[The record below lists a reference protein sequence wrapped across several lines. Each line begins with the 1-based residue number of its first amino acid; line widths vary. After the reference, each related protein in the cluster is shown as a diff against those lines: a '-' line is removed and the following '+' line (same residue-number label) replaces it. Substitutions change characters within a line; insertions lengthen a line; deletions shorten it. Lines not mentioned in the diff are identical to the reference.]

1 MGFLAAY
8 IMRGRMQAIMLASV
22 SALLSLVFPPVSIVS
37 SASVALVTLRRG
49 AAEGWYILVC
59 ACLAS
64 ALLGVFLMDS
74 YQFPLL
80 YGLVLWTPVWLIS
93 VVLRE
98 GRHLFLAI
106 EIVIAIAAVAMVGAY
121 LYQPNLAQVWENLF
135 DPLLKPAL
143 INSNPELPV
152 AAIQHSLSVFYRFII
167 TGLVAQIY
175 VSGLLAGL
183 FLGRWWQAVLYNPG
197 GFKKEYLNLQG
208 QPELAIVTLVIVAA
222 ALLFSGLIAEI
233 CWNLSILLFVLYAF
247 VGTIILH
254 CAFATTKMKRFMI
267 PFLYVTMMLIPYAL
281 IPVAIIGLTD
291 TWLNLRNK
299 IPNQTSV

>member
-1 MGFLAAY
+1 MEFLPAY
-8 IMRGRMQAIMLASV
+8 IMRGRMQAIMVASV
-22 SALLSLVFPPVSIVS
+22 SALLSLIFPPVSIVS

-49 AAEGWYILVC
+49 AAEGWYILIC

-64 ALLGVFLMDS
+64 ALLGIFLMGS

-80 YGLVLWTPVWLIS
+80 YGLMLWTPVWLIS

-98 GRHLFLAI
+98 GRHLFLSI
-106 EIVIAIAAVAMVGAY
+106 EVVIFIAGLAVAGAY
-121 LYQPNLAQVWENLF
+121 LYQPNLAQFWENQL
-135 DPLLKPAL
+135 DPLLKPMLAE
-143 INSNPELPV
+143 SSPDLPA
-152 AAIQHSLSVFYRFII
+152 AAIQHSLSVFYHFVI

-175 VSGLLAGL
+175 VFGLLAGL

-197 GFKKEYLNLQG
+197 GFKKEYLTLRG
-208 QPELAIVTLVIVAA
+208 QSGLALATVAIVAGA
-222 ALLFSGLIAEI
+222 GLFSGLMAEI
-233 CWNLSILLFVLYAF
+233 CWNVSILLFVLYAF
-247 VGTIILH
+247 LGTVVLH
-254 CAFATTKMKRFMI
+254 CVFATFKLKGFMI
-267 PFLYVTMMLIPYAL
+267 PFLYVTMLLIPHML

>member
-1 MGFLAAY
+1 MEFLPTY
-8 IMRGRMQAIMLASV
+8 IMRGRAQAIMVASGF
-22 SALLSLVFPPVSIVS
+22 ALLSLIFPPVSIVS
-37 SASVALVTLRRG
+37 SASVALITLRRG
-49 AAEGWYILVC
+49 AAEGGYILIC

-74 YQFPLL
+74 FQFPML
-80 YGLVLWTPVWLIS
+80 YGLMLWSPIWLIS

-106 EIVIAIAAVAMVGAY
+106 EIVIAIAAIAVAGAY
-121 LYQPNLAQVWENLF
+121 LYQPDLAQFWQIQL

-143 INSNPELPV
+143 TQAYPEIPV
-152 AAIQHSLSVFYRFII
+152 TEISRTLTVFYRFIV
-167 TGLVAQIY
+167 TGLIALIY
-175 VSGLLAGL
+175 VAGVVAGL
-183 FLGRWWQAVLYNPG
+183 FLGRAWQANLYNPG

-208 QPELAIVTLVIVAA
+208 QTGLAIATLVIAGA
-222 ALLFSGLIAEI
+222 GLLFSGWLAEI
-233 CWNLSILLFVLYAF
+233 CWNVSVLLFVLYAL

-254 CAFATTKMKRFMI
+254 CAFATLKMKSFML
-267 PFLYVTMMLIPYAL
+267 PFLYITLLLIPHAL
-281 IPVAIIGLTD
+281 IPAAVLGLAD